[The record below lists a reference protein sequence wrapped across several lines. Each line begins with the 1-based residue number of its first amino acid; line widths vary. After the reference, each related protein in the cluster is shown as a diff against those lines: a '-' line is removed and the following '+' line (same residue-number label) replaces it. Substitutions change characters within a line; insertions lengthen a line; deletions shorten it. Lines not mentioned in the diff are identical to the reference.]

1 MKRFVLAFIIFFFSS
16 LTAAQDMISFPS
28 QTCLSKTQFLDS
40 CNPVNVTGK
49 FYKAS
54 GDALVIVT
62 HNSAGTDER
71 HYRYAEHI
79 QSLGFSA
86 LVVDHWK
93 SRGISDAQKNFI
105 EVGKRGGNIHNMVVD
120 VNWAMRHFQSKG
132 FKKFGFIGESMG
144 GGVAMALTKEE
155 WQSTFRRVS
164 GQESVRLDAIVGLY
178 GNCNERYTYDRFLN
192 SPMLMITG
200 DKDTNT
206 PAKTCKDYI
215 EEWATPRGANMRF
228 MSLPGQYH
236 DFDADFKL
244 FMSPSAQNPS
254 RCIAT
259 VDIKTIRATL
269 TGKTYANTPDGWN
282 VWKSDCLENNS
293 TTMYGHTGDRRTGF
307 KEWSA
312 FFTLHLG
319 TP

>member
-1 MKRFVLAFIIFFFSS
+1 MKSFALTCFIVFFSTLS
-16 LTAAQDMISFPS
+16 AAQEVLSFPS
-28 QTCLSKTQFLDS
+28 QTCLSKEQFLDS
-40 CNPVNVTGK
+40 CSPLTVTGK
-49 FYKAS
+49 FYKAT

-62 HNSAGTDER
+62 HSSAGTDPR

-79 QSLGFSA
+79 KSLGFSA
-86 LVVDHWK
+86 LVIDHWQ
-93 SRGISDAQKNFI
+93 SRGLADAQKNFV
-105 EVGKRGGNIHNMVVD
+105 EVGKRGGNIHNMLID
-120 VNWAMRHFQSKG
+120 VNWAMRHFQAKG
-132 FKKFGFIGESMG
+132 YKKFGFIGESMG

-164 GQESVRLDAIVGLY
+164 GQEPVRLNAIVGLY
-178 GNCNERYTYDRFLN
+178 GNCNERYSYDRFV
-192 SPMLMITG
+192 STPMLMITG

-206 PAKTCKDYI
+206 PAKTCKDYM
-215 EEWATPRGANMRF
+215 EDWAIPRGANMHF

-259 VDIKTIRATL
+259 VDLKTIRATL
-269 TGKTYANTPDGWN
+269 TDKTYPNTPDGWN
-282 VWKSDCLENNS
+282 VWKRDCLENNS
-293 TTMYGHTGDRRTGF
+293 NAMYGNTGDKQTGF

-312 FFTLHLG
+312 FFTRHLG
-319 TP
+319 LP